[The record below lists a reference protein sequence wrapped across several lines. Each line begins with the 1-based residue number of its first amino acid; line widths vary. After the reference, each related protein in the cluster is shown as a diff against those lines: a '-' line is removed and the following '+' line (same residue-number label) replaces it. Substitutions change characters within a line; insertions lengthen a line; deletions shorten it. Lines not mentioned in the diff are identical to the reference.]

1 MPKSKVAKVE
11 SKPQPKPE
19 PLNDEA
25 MKGIWVDG
33 IGLHIG
39 ADYVI
44 LEGTIGKP
52 RTEKNYVVSRIMFPT
67 RILEQISEKTS
78 FRQISIDISDFLT
91 SSEID
96 DLETSLKE
104 IEEGKAKKFKNVNEF
119 LEELKH

>member
-1 MPKSKVAKVE
+1 MSGIKSIYVLRPPKMLSKMTK
-11 SKPQPKPE
+11 S
-19 PLNDEA
+19 
-25 MKGIWVDG
+25 
-33 IGLHIG
+33 
-39 ADYVI
+39 
-44 LEGTIGKP
+44 LEGEFIYKSVSIQRP
-52 RTEKNYVVSRIMFPT
+52 MVFEK
-67 RILEQISEKTS
+67 ISEKTS

>member
-1 MPKSKVAKVE
+1 MPGSKVAKVE

-67 RILEQISEKTS
+67 RILEQVCKAIENV
-78 FRQISIDISDFLT
+78 
-91 SSEID
+91 
-96 DLETSLKE
+96 LKMKKE
-104 IEEGKAKKFKNVNEF
+104 MEAKQTKESK
-119 LEELKH
+119 

>member
-1 MPKSKVAKVE
+1 MLSKMTKS
-11 SKPQPKPE
+11 
-19 PLNDEA
+19 
-25 MKGIWVDG
+25 
-33 IGLHIG
+33 
-39 ADYVI
+39 
-44 LEGTIGKP
+44 LEGEFIYKSVSIQRP
-52 RTEKNYVVSRIMFPT
+52 MVFEK
-67 RILEQISEKTS
+67 ISEKTS